1 MPMKRI
7 LILAALLLL
16 LTILAL
22 RADREQLLRLYRSV
36 PRPSP
41 NVDLVLDGVAWR
53 QAVAW
58 KVSDGP
64 FPGAWSWGDWRVVDG
79 VLEGRDDEGD
89 FAVYMLPFEHGA
101 DFLLETRVR
110 ILADSGG
117 RVAEAHLLT
126 RDGRELRRESGA
138 VLFGGQSRVSVR
150 HMVDRVEYVLRVI
163 KPSRPV
169 SEGDWHLLR
178 FAVHNGRVQV
188 WLDGA
193 RIFRSEKRYPT
204 GVYREPHFAVRN
216 GVVQFSEFRLLV
228 DS

>member
-1 MPMKRI
+1 MRRL
-7 LILAALLLL
+7 LILAAILLV

-41 NVDLVLDGVAWR
+41 NADLVLDGVAWR

-58 KVSDGP
+58 EVSDGP

-79 VLEGRDDEGD
+79 VLEGRDDAGD
-89 FAVYMLPFEHGA
+89 FAVYMLPFEHGGN
-101 DFLLETRVR
+101 FLLETRVR
-110 ILADSGG
+110 ILADAGG

-126 RDGRELRRESGA
+126 RDSRELRRESGA
-138 VLFGGQSRVSVR
+138 VLFGGQRRVSAR

-169 SEGDWHLLR
+169 SEGTWHLLR
-178 FAVHNGRVQV
+178 FAVHDGRVQI
-188 WLDGA
+188 WLDGV
-193 RIFRSEKRYPT
+193 RIFRSEKRYPA

-216 GVVQFSEFRLLV
+216 GVVQFSGFRILV